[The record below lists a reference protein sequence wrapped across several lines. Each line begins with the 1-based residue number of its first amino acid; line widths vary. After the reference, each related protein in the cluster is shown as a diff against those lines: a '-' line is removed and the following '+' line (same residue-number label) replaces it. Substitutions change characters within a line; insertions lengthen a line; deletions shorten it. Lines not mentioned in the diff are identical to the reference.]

1 MIILRILANAVIM
14 AGEVAAVAALAAFA
28 FYYPFVFA
36 GVTAALSFVLG
47 LRLEV
52 ARLRYEL
59 PFYFG
64 GLVKRGTIFT
74 VLVGSFEA
82 LFKGVLAGVA
92 ALFTFAGTNTDRL
105 FWVAVLF
112 GLCVYAGAAVL
123 RLLSLRADA
132 LPLRWGYFRLAPP
145 LGLLFSAGLALLTAM
160 AVLPAANVTGI
171 GWDIIFNT
179 PAEPSIAQVSELF
192 FQLKQAFDEFIVKA
206 LGVFMSEEWARLVG
220 IVISVNVLSGFV
232 SALYA
237 AHHCRRRAQG
247 RGRAAVSRAGP
258 TPDRA
263 SLGRR
268 PRHSTTRFSI
278 RRPWRIGDRRPAC
291 GRRSTTSM
299 RARAAAIAWR
309 SSTRATIR
317 CAARRPST
325 PTSSRA
331 GSWNSSRA
339 SASSSRSTFES
350 DDPVFAGVMTVTTTL
365 QSGGGGHRG
374 DDGVLRR
381 A

>member
-28 FYYPFVFA
+28 FYHPFVFA

-237 AHHCRRRAQG
+237 A
-247 RGRAAVSRAGP
+247 
-258 TPDRA
+258 
-263 SLGRR
+263 
-268 PRHSTTRFSI
+268 I
-278 RRPWRIGDRRPAC
+278 I
-291 GRRSTTSM
+291 
-299 RARAAAIAWR
+299 
-309 SSTRATIR
+309 
-317 CAARRPST
+317 
-325 PTSSRA
+325 
-331 GSWNSSRA
+331 
-339 SASSSRSTFES
+339 
-350 DDPVFAGVMTVTTTL
+350 
-365 QSGGGGHRG
+365 SGGVRKAE
-374 DDGVLRR
+374 DALL
-381 A
+381 